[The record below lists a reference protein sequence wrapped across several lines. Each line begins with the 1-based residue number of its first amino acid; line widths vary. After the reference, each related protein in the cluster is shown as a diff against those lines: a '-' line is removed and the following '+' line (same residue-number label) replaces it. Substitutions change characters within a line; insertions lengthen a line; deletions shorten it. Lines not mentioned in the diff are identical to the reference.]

1 MTHCNLILNLL
12 PIHLSEAEI
21 SQDTPQLF
29 PINHPTAFSIVEL
42 KCILNLVFLG
52 LY

>member
-1 MTHCNLILNLL
+1 MAHCNLTLNFL
-12 PIHLSEAEI
+12 PIHLSETEI
-21 SQDTPQLF
+21 SQDAPQLL
-29 PINHPTAFSIVEL
+29 PINHPTTFSIVEL